1 MGTDKFSL
9 VLWSKVALLEAHL
22 LRCHKDHQ
30 VPLRRANMCREMDKK
45 ENGNCSC
52 AVEKGR
58 TGDKTAV
65 EEQADVRGLR
75 SHLRPYVV

>member
-1 MGTDKFSL
+1 
-9 VLWSKVALLEAHL
+9 
-22 LRCHKDHQ
+22 
-30 VPLRRANMCREMDKK
+30 MCREMDKK